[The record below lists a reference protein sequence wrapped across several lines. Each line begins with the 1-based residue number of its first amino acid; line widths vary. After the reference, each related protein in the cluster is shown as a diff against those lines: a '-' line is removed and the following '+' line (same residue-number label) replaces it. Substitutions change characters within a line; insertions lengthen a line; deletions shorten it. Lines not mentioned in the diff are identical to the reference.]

1 MTTGHAVL
9 TFTIAAAL
17 LTITPGLDTALVLR
31 TAAVEGRRRA
41 VLTGAG
47 ICCGLFTWAIAVSV
61 GLAALISVSRV
72 AYDVLRFAGA
82 FYLIYLGAKIFFRR
96 SVSIADGTSDLPRT
110 SDGSTARTPNWLGRG
125 FLTNMLNPKVG
136 VFYMT
141 FLPQFIPTGAHVA
154 SFSLLLAS
162 IHVTEGIVWFAILIM
177 ATGALS
183 SWLRRPRI
191 ARSIDR
197 LTGTVLI
204 GFGIALVLEKS
215 R

>member
-1 MTTGHAVL
+1 MSTGHAIL

-41 VLTGAG
+41 VFAGVG
-47 ICCGLFTWAIAVSV
+47 ICCGLFTWALAVSV
-61 GLAALISVSRV
+61 GLATLISVSRLG
-72 AYDVLRFAGA
+72 YNVLRFAGA

-96 SVSIADGTSDLPRT
+96 HVTVTNESSLQLRRSNGSSI
-110 SDGSTARTPNWLGRG
+110 RTPNWLGRG
-125 FLTNMLNPKVG
+125 FLTNILNPKVG

-141 FLPQFIPTGAHVA
+141 FLPQFIPAGAHVA

-162 IHVTEGIVWFAILIM
+162 IHVTEGVVWFSILIM
-177 ATGALS
+177 ASGALS
-183 SWLRRPRI
+183 SWLRRPQV
-191 ARSIDR
+191 AQSIDR
-197 LTGTVLI
+197 FTGTVLI
-204 GFGIALVLEKS
+204 GFGIALVFEQS